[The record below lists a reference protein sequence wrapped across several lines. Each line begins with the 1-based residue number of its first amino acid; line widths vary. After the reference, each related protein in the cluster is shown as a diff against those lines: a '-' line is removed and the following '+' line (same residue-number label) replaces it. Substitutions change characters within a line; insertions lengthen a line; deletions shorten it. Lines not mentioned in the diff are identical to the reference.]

1 MARQV
6 RQSTQFKRDIKRL
19 MRQGADLTKLEA
31 IVIRLVAELPL
42 DERQRD
48 HALSGNWR
56 GYRDCHIEPDWL
68 LIYRVVDDELQ
79 LTRTGSHA
87 ELFGR

>member
-1 MARQV
+1 
-6 RQSTQFKRDIKRL
+6 